1 VSEDKN
7 TISAKVVITN
17 ARGLHA
23 RASARFVTCASGFD
37 AKIEVGAGGPMV
49 SADSIMEL
57 LMLAAAKGTAL
68 CIAATGPQADEAVAT
83 LSALVEDGFGEN
95 G

>member
-1 VSEDKN
+1 MSENKN
-7 TISAKVVITN
+7 TISAKVVIPN

-23 RASARFVTCASGFD
+23 RASAQFVTCASGFD
-37 AKIEVGAGGPMV
+37 AKIEVGTGERMV
-49 SADSIMEL
+49 RADSIMEL

-68 CIAATGPQADEAVAT
+68 CIAATGPQANEAVAT

>member
-1 VSEDKN
+1 MSADQG
-7 TISAKVVITN
+7 TISAEVVIPN

-37 AKIEVGAGGPMV
+37 AHIEAGAGGRSV

-68 CIAATGPQADEAVAT
+68 TISAKGPQAAEAVKA
-83 LSALVEDGFGEN
+83 LCALVEDGFGEN

>member
-1 VSEDKN
+1 MSEDKN
-7 TISAKVVITN
+7 TIRAKVVIPN

-23 RASARFVTCASGFD
+23 RASARFVTCAGGFD
-37 AKIEVGAGGPMV
+37 ANIEVGTGDRMV
-49 SADSIMEL
+49 RADSIMEL

-68 CIAATGPQADEAVAT
+68 CITASGPQADAAIT
-83 LSALVEDGFGEN
+83 ALRALVEDGFGEN

>member
-1 VSEDKN
+1 MSEEKD
-7 TISAKVVITN
+7 TIRAKVVVTN

-37 AKIEVGAGGPMV
+37 AKIKVGTGKHMV

-68 CIAATGPQADEAVAT
+68 CIAATGPQAGEAVAT

>member
-1 VSEDKN
+1 MSADED
-7 TISAKVVITN
+7 TISAQVIIPN

-23 RASARFVTCASGFD
+23 RASARFVTCASEFD
-37 AKIEVGAGGPMV
+37 AQIEAGAGGRTV

-68 CIAATGPQADEAVAT
+68 TISAKGPQAAKAVKA
-83 LSALVEDGFGEN
+83 LCALVEDGFGEN

>member
-1 VSEDKN
+1 MINAE
-7 TISAKVVITN
+7 VIIPN

-37 AKIEVGAGGPMV
+37 AHITARAAGRSV

-57 LMLAAAKGTAL
+57 LMLAAAKGTSLTISAK
-68 CIAATGPQADEAVAT
+68 GPQATEAVAA
-83 LSALVEDGFGEN
+83 LCALVEDGFGEN